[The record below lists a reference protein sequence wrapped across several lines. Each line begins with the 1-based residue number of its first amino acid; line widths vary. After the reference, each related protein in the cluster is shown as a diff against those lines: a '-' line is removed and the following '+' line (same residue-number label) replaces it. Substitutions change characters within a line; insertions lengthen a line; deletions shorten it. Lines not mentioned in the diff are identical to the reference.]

1 MSGNRVTIYKT
12 AAKAVKAF
20 TDVEAFLDNAGLDPL
35 LRHLIKL
42 RVSQINGCAFCVNMH
57 IREAREDNE
66 AEARLDHLVVW
77 RHVDDYTPAE
87 RAALAWAE
95 ALTTRGTGENLTAL
109 HRDIADHFSQEHI
122 DAITLVV
129 VMINN
134 WNRMQIALHNEQ
146 F

>member
-12 AAKAVKAF
+12 ASKAVEGLLQ
-20 TDVEAFLDNAGLDPL
+20 VEGFLDNAGLDPL

-77 RHVDDYTPAE
+77 RHVDDYSDAE
-87 RAALAWAE
+87 RSALAWAE
-95 ALTTRGTGENLTAL
+95 ALTTRGTGESLNSL
-109 HRDIADHFSQEHI
+109 HAELARHYSQEHI

-134 WNRMQIALHNEQ
+134 WNRVQIALHNES